1 MAAPGMACGPSSHAA
16 SLFLCSV
23 CWDPPLAR
31 SWPGLWCGAKKQ
43 SKVARRPRRPNTAG
57 ILGPS
62 DRHRKGEAFLQLRG
76 AREITWEPG
85 RAATAHPRWAWWF
98 GGQNA
103 TLPTGHRCSAPRRC
117 RNRWGKLIKDERVIG
132 DTTTGRLEARPKVGQ
147 QQVEQGIVA
156 ESLRSSRLARE
167 RCLSWESGLV
177 VLSRL
182 PRTQQKGETG
192 AGVMVVVV
200 EVRDERDGRDGRR
213 SDTGWWLAHPTYV

>member
-132 DTTTGRLEARPKVGQ
+132 DTATGRLEARPKVGQ

-156 ESLRSSRLARE
+156 ESLRSSGLARE
-167 RCLSWESGLV
+167 RCLSWEVWSG
-177 VLSRL
+177 S
-182 PRTQQKGETG
+182 PITATPYSAK
-192 AGVMVVVV
+192 
-200 EVRDERDGRDGRR
+200 GRDRCRGH
-213 SDTGWWLAHPTYV
+213 GGGG